1 MYSLIFW
8 AGKGL
13 KWLKGSF
20 VILPQRSILRQ
31 TIFNL
36 YVTDLQITSIHP
48 LLVPKMQFIHLSTV
62 QSRKYSKKVS
72 DLTSLLKEN
81 L

>member
-8 AGKGL
+8 ARMGL

-36 YVTDLQITSIHP
+36 YVTDLQINSIHP
-48 LLVPKMQFIHLSTV
+48 LLVPKMQFLHLSTV
-62 QSRKYSKKVS
+62 HSRNYSKKG
-72 DLTSLLKEN
+72 E
-81 L
+81 